1 MKRISEFK
9 PLIEGRTINNQVRI
23 RKQRSL
29 NLSENRNINA
39 NAVNDNKIQTCLPAS
54 RRISVKTGHLRKNVS
69 EKELKKV
76 FTIPSIIAYDEVP
89 LTPKKTFHNERVY
102 WKKRKLGNLPI
113 LLLNF
118 EGVLG
123 KYCKPSIPSDER
135 ATFSFR
141 EHHYIGL
148 SRLKAEFYL
157 VLISTYSRNA
167 TKELLNLLEDRQNLF
182 DAIYIQRHRTWH
194 VRHVHDVSSILDDFE
209 IIDRSSVLA
218 VSSIGIDLEDIK
230 SRTGNDLVYES
241 TASFKKKFLT
251 YFSPTCDKELPVT
264 VLIPHLAFNNKF
276 QSFVDLSHFLIKFKN
291 LDNNFFAGFDK
302 CNALKV
308 KTVFAA
314 GKDRGL
320 PVHKFL
326 FFVRE
331 NSKAVKPSTSGFN
344 LRKVRRVRL

>member
-29 NLSENRNINA
+29 NLSENRNINPNAA
-39 NAVNDNKIQTCLPAS
+39 NNNKIQTCLPVS
-54 RRISVKTGHLRKNVS
+54 RRISVKIGHLKKNVS
-69 EKELKKV
+69 EKDLKKV
-76 FTIPSIIAYDEVP
+76 FTIPSLLTYEEVP
-89 LTPKKTFHNERVY
+89 LAPKKTFHNERVY

-123 KYCKPSIPSDER
+123 KYRKPFILSDER
-135 ATFSFR
+135 PSFYFR
-141 EHHYIGL
+141 EHNYIGL
-148 SRLKAEFYL
+148 SRLRTEFYL

-167 TKELLNLLEDRQNLF
+167 TKELLALLEDRQNLF

-194 VRHVHDVSSILDDFE
+194 ARHVHDVSSILEDFE
-209 IIDRSSVLA
+209 VTDRSCILA
-218 VSSIGIDLEDIK
+218 VASLGIDVEDIK
-230 SRTGNDLVYES
+230 ARTGNELVHEK
-241 TASFKKKFLT
+241 TASFKRKFLT

-264 VLIPHLAFNNKF
+264 VLVPHLAFNNKF
-276 QSFVDLSHFLIKFKN
+276 QSFLDLSHFLIKFKN
-291 LDNNFFAGFDK
+291 LDSDFFIGFDK
-302 CNALKV
+302 CNNLKL
-308 KTVFAA
+308 KTSFAA

-320 PVHKFL
+320 PMHKFL
-326 FFVRE
+326 FFIRE
-331 NSKAVKPSTSGFN
+331 NAKSVKPSTSGFN